1 MNGNSPALKLTLLQN
16 LFADLSVTMELP
28 GINGIPYESAG
39 GGEEPRLIH
48 TAAEL
53 NSVPI
58 AWLRQEQ
65 HILFKHSE
73 SKSSYSLWG

>member
-1 MNGNSPALKLTLLQN
+1 MGTVQHLSLHYCRT

-39 GGEEPRLIH
+39 GGKEPRLIH